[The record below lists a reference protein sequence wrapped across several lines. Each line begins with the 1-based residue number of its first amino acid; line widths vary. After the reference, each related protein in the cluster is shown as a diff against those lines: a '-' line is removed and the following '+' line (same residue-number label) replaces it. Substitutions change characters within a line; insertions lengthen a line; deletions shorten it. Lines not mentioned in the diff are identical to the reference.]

1 MLGWAQR
8 KWLSK
13 VERSRVK
20 IYLCFPAINSVF
32 FGKMAVYMIC
42 VCISIYISNCIF
54 ISNVFVF
61 VCCHLPCLANW
72 VSSVVVSCR
81 AASFL
86 PARSGRQA
94 GQGRGATDPILLLTI
109 QQYLTQ
115 PRPGIIHHNILQTLV
130 FSQYNNTTHTLF
142 LYKQSCI
149 AIFYKRARWGGVTE
163 HVCPSLGK
171 TPPLP
176 HKSVGQGDFNI
187 SASTCITSNSTS

>member
-1 MLGWAQR
+1 MGSKKVVEQSWAEQSENIFVFSSYIR
-8 KWLSK
+8 LSSLVKWL
-13 VERSRVK
+13 
-20 IYLCFPAINSVF
+20 Y
-32 FGKMAVYMIC
+32 MYMIC
-42 VCISIYISNCIF
+42 VCISICISNCIF

-61 VCCHLPCLANW
+61 VCCHICLVW
-72 VSSVVVSCR
+72 PTGCPRSSSPAEPPASC
-81 AASFL
+81 L
-86 PARSGRQA
+86 LGQEGRQGKA
-94 GQGRGATDPILLLTI
+94 GGRQTLFF
-109 QQYLTQ
+109 

-130 FSQYNNTTHTLF
+130 FSQYNNTTHPLF

>member
-1 MLGWAQR
+1 MSGAEW
-8 KWLSK
+8 KYI
-13 VERSRVK
+13 RVFQ
-20 IYLCFPAINSVF
+20 LHMFVF
-32 FGKMAVYMIC
+32 FGKIAVYMIC
-42 VCISIYISNCIF
+42 VCISICIFNCIF

-61 VCCHLPCLANW
+61 VCCHICLVW
-72 VSSVVVSCR
+72 PTGCPRSSSPAEPPASC
-81 AASFL
+81 L
-86 PARSGRQA
+86 LGQEGRQGKA
-94 GQGRGATDPILLLTI
+94 GGRQTLFFFW
-109 QQYLTQ
+109 QYNNTS
-115 PRPGIIHHNILQTLV
+115 HNLYLETLV
-130 FSQYNNTTHTLF
+130 FSQYNNTTHPLF